1 MLDLKFIRENL
12 KIVKK
17 AIKDKHEK
25 VNLNRLIALDEER
38 RELVVKVDRLKH
50 TRNVVSKEIGR
61 LKSKGEDM
69 SQKVAEMRKLGGEI
83 EELDN
88 KIRGLEKKVY
98 DILTM
103 VPNIPHDS
111 VPTGT
116 EKKNIIVSEWGS
128 ERSFDFEPLPHW
140 ELGSALDILDFAA
153 GSKIS
158 GSNFPIYKGAGA
170 GIERALINF
179 MLDAHIKNGYKEIF
193 PPFLVNRDS
202 MFGTG
207 QLPKLEEDMY
217 ICEVDDLF
225 LNPTAEVPLINIH
238 RNEILKGENLPI
250 KYVGYTACFRRE
262 AGSYG
267 KETRG
272 LLRVHQF
279 NKVELIKFTTPE
291 TSYEELET
299 LLSDATRILQQLE
312 IPYRVSLLA
321 SGEMSFA
328 SAKTYD
334 IEVWAP
340 GVKKWLEVSSVSN
353 CTDFQARRAGIRF
366 RRKKGEKAEFVHIL
380 NGSGVATPRTLT
392 AILEHYQ
399 NRDGSITIP
408 KVLRPYMN
416 GAAKIKH

>member
-38 RELVVKVDRLKH
+38 RVLVVKVDSLKH

>member
-98 DILTM
+98 NILTM

-321 SGEMSFA
+321 SGEISFA

>member
-17 AIKDKHEK
+17 AIKDKNEK
-25 VNLNRLIALDEER
+25 VNLNRLMALDEQR
-38 RELVVKVDRLKH
+38 RESVVKVDKLKH
-50 TRNVVSKEIGR
+50 TRNIVSKEIGR
-61 LKSKGEDM
+61 LKSKGEDA
-69 SQKVAEMRKLGGEI
+69 SQKVAEMKKVGGEI
-83 EELDN
+83 GRLDD
-88 KIRGLEKKVY
+88 KIRELEKEAY
-98 DILTM
+98 DILIRI
-103 VPNIPHDS
+103 PNIPHDS
-111 VPTGT
+111 VPVGT
-116 EKKNIIVSEWGS
+116 EKKNLIVSEWGS
-128 ERSFDFEPLPHW
+128 ERSFDFEPQAHW
-140 ELGSALDILDFAA
+140 ELGNALGILDFGAA
-153 GSKIS
+153 SKIS
-158 GSNFPIYKGAGA
+158 GSNFPAYKGAGA
-170 GIERALINF
+170 RIERALINF
-179 MLDAHIKNGYKEIF
+179 MLDSHTKNGYTEIF
-193 PPFLVNRDS
+193 PPFLVSRDS

-225 LNPTAEVPLINIH
+225 LNPTAEVPLINMH
-238 RNEILKGENLPI
+238 RNEILNGENLPI

-291 TSYEELET
+291 TSYQELET

-366 RRKKGEKAEFVHIL
+366 RKKKGEKAEFVHIL

-408 KVLRPYMN
+408 KILRPYMN
-416 GAAKIKH
+416 GATKITQ

>member
-103 VPNIPHDS
+103 VPNVPHDS

-217 ICEVDDLF
+217 ICEADDLF

-299 LLSDATRILQQLE
+299 LLPDATRILQQLE

-321 SGEMSFA
+321 SREISFA

-366 RRKKGEKAEFVHIL
+366 RRKKREKAEFVHIL